1 VDSFG
6 RFFQRL
12 RGAWHAWSVDE
23 RYAQISRF
31 NLAFVTLLMLLAT
44 MLTIAFQ
51 EWRLAAI
58 AGVTMVVG
66 IIGILRTPWPRDE
79 PDLRSLI
86 RRWFG

>member
-1 VDSFG
+1 VDSLG
-6 RFFQRL
+6 RLFQPL

-31 NLAFVTLLMLLAT
+31 NLALITLLMLLAT

-58 AGVTMVVG
+58 AGVTMGVG
-66 IIGILRTPWPRDE
+66 ISAFSARPGPATNPTFE
-79 PDLRSLI
+79 A
-86 RRWFG
+86 